1 MLQKRMVFLV
11 KKARDRVDKDKARCV
26 LDCQVNVVSG
36 GQWEAWLRTQSE
48 RASPSSPPLAAVS
61 YST

>member
-1 MLQKRMVFLV
+1 MLQKRTVFLV

-36 GQWEAWLRTQSE
+36 GQWRPGLGLTE
-48 RASPSSPPLAAVS
+48 
-61 YST
+61 